1 MLIRCHAKINL
12 VLDVLKG
19 KRSDNFHELDSI
31 MLLTSLFDELEMK
44 VNNSNCIN
52 IATSG
57 IDIRSEDN
65 LIYKCLNLLKKEYN
79 LSEGFDIILN
89 KKIPLESGL
98 GGGSSDAASALLGA
112 NKLLNLGLSL
122 DELAKIGA
130 QIGSDI
136 PFFVFNQ
143 HSRIKGRGE
152 VVIPIKEINFNPHVL
167 LVKPSFGVSTKE
179 AYQTLNINEVK
190 HCDVD
195 KVLKALVDGD
205 YSLVC
210 SLLFNALEQSS
221 FKLNNKLKEIKDE
234 LLAFGF
240 DGALMCGSGST
251 LFALTNNEF
260 LAFKGMEYF
269 KEKYGFAQVVHI
281 LKGV

>member
-12 VLDVLKG
+12 VLDVLG

-240 DGALMCGSGST
+240 DGALMSGSGST

>member
-12 VLDVLKG
+12 VLDVLG

-136 PFFVFNQ
+136 PCFQ
-143 HSRIKGRGE
+143 
-152 VVIPIKEINFNPHVL
+152 
-167 LVKPSFGVSTKE
+167 ST
-179 AYQTLNINEVK
+179 
-190 HCDVD
+190 
-195 KVLKALVDGD
+195 
-205 YSLVC
+205 
-210 SLLFNALEQSS
+210 
-221 FKLNNKLKEIKDE
+221 
-234 LLAFGF
+234 
-240 DGALMCGSGST
+240 
-251 LFALTNNEF
+251 
-260 LAFKGMEYF
+260 
-269 KEKYGFAQVVHI
+269 
-281 LKGV
+281 

>member
-12 VLDVLKG
+12 VLDVLG
-19 KRSDNFHELDSI
+19 KKSDNFHELDSI

-190 HCDVD
+190 HCDVN

-240 DGALMCGSGST
+240 DGALMSGSGST

-269 KEKYGFAQVVHI
+269 NEKYGFAQVVHI